1 MNLTTLFDAV
11 VNGEVDAVGAAT
23 AAALAAGVPAGEIL
37 NGTLIPAMDEVG
49 RLFERQ
55 DYYIPEMLQAATA
68 MQAGVA
74 VLRPQLQAAGAA
86 SSGKVAVGS
95 VRGDL
100 HDIGKN
106 LVIMLLEGAGYE
118 VVDLG
123 VDVQPERF
131 VQAVRDGAQVI
142 GLSAMVTTTMA
153 NMKKTIGALTAAG
166 VRAQV
171 KVMVGG
177 APLTQAYAQEIGAD
191 GYAPDASAAVRAVKH
206 LLGQDSPAPQPAAI

>member
-1 MNLTTLFDAV
+1 MNLATLFEAV
-11 VNGEVDAVGAAT
+11 VNGDVDGVAAGT
-23 AAALAAGVPAGEIL
+23 AAALADGVPAGEVL

-74 VLRPQLQAAGAA
+74 VLRPQLQASGVH
-86 SSGKVAVGS
+86 SSGKVALGS

-106 LVIMLLEGAGYE
+106 LVVMLLEGAGYE
-118 VVDLG
+118 VVDMG
-123 VDVQPERF
+123 VDVQPQRW
-131 VQAVRDGAQVI
+131 VQAVQDGCQVI

-153 NMKKTIGALTAAG
+153 NMKKTIEALAVAG
-166 VRAQV
+166 VRDRV
-171 KVMVGG
+171 KVLVGG

-191 GYAPDASAAVRAVKH
+191 GYAPDASAAVRTVKH
-206 LLGQDSPAPQPAAI
+206 LLGQDSPAPQPAAA